1 MVTMHRVSSSNV
13 HSVGYDEINH
23 NLYVKFLNGST
34 YVYYNVPKIHYDGLL
49 SATSV
54 GSYLD
59 RYIKK
64 GNYKYHKI

>member
-23 NLYVKFLNGST
+23 NLYVKFLNDST
-34 YVYYNVPKIHYDGLL
+34 YVYYNVPKIHYDRLL
-49 SATSV
+49 YATSV